1 MKLSLLEKTSILNIF
16 ISTFKSS
23 KKSKLFLDQVELW
36 SCILFVTIKDLNQR
50 EVAPRYV
57 TCAGCSITSESQA
70 SRLNYIRVQR
80 TIYPA
85 SFSYYQNTYFKFC
98 SLSWN
103 IGVCTYFIQESSY
116 SGFHCS
122 RCCSFSNML
131 R

>member
-1 MKLSLLEKTSILNIF
+1 MKLSLLDKTSILNIF
-16 ISTFKSS
+16 ISSFKSS

-36 SCILFVTIKDLNQR
+36 SCILFVGIKDLNQR
-50 EVAPRYV
+50 EVVPGYV
-57 TCAGCSITSESQA
+57 SCATITSKSQA
-70 SRLNYIRVQR
+70 SRLNYSRVQK
-80 TIYPA
+80 TIYPVT
-85 SFSYYQNTYFKFC
+85 FSYYQNTYFKFC

-103 IGVCTYFIQESSY
+103 IGVCTYFIQKSSY